1 MNAHLVRRI
10 RCAMGLMAKN
20 ELVREDVPVTATALM
35 TENSACATV
44 LADSLASG
52 QKKNVLSC
60 RIPRMDRYFVT
71 ILIVVLV
78 RMPPK

>member
-10 RCAMGLMAKN
+10 RCEMGLMAKN

-52 QKKNVLSC
+52 QKKNV
-60 RIPRMDRYFVT
+60 PNFQ
-71 ILIVVLV
+71 ILLMV
-78 RMPPK
+78 R